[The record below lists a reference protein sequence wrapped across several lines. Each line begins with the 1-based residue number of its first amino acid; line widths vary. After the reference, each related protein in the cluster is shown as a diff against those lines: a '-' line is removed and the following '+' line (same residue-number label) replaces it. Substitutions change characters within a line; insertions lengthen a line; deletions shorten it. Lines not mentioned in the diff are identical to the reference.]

1 MIYFV
6 RHGKTDYNKKNLL
19 SGGDIDIP
27 LNSEGKDQAKITAK
41 LLKDV
46 KFDMVFCS
54 PLIRAKK
61 TCEEIMKFH
70 KNIPVIYDSR
80 IVELK
85 CGKNNGI
92 VASEFDKYMFVLCK
106 TPKEGIEETIYEYY
120 NRCADF
126 LKDICAKYKDKDILV
141 VAHNGVCAMFK
152 WYFYGEPKEQDLR
165 NYFCENCEVVEFKFD

>member
-27 LNSEGKDQAKITAK
+27 LNSEGKEQAKITAN

-70 KNIPVIYDSR
+70 KNIPIIYDKDEQP
-80 IVELK
+80 ILETKLL
-85 CGKNNGI
+85 NNI
-92 VASEFDKYMFVLCK
+92 
-106 TPKEGIEETIYEYY
+106 I
-120 NRCADF
+120 
-126 LKDICAKYKDKDILV
+126 DIL
-141 VAHNGVCAMFK
+141 NDEGVNA
-152 WYFYGEPKEQDLR
+152 
-165 NYFCENCEVVEFKFD
+165 

>member
-27 LNSEGKDQAKITAK
+27 LNSEGKEQAKITAK

-80 IVELK
+80 IVEIK
-85 CGKNNGI
+85 KKKNNGI
-92 VASEFDKYMFVLCK
+92 VSSEFDKYMFVKK
-106 TPKEGIEETIYEYY
+106 TEEGHVLFDVIDKNHYLYSEFDRELSRYFAKEENLGEAIKI
-120 NRCADF
+120 
-126 LKDICAKYKDKDILV
+126 LKA
-141 VAHNGVCAMFK
+141 
-152 WYFYGEPKEQDLR
+152 
-165 NYFCENCEVVEFKFD
+165 